1 MRSLHDALYNWLT
14 IKVVFDARPEDSA
27 ARETKELFEKVLT
40 DEYGLSNVNV
50 SKDDVLYYVTY
61 TVNGESKKNQ
71 YPIELID
78 IMLNQ
83 INERPER
90 YKNYPSED

>member
-1 MRSLHDALYNWLT
+1 
-14 IKVVFDARPEDSA
+14 VVFDARPEDSA